1 MKQIIK
7 FIQEKLKINSNSK
20 IITTLK
26 GIELLN
32 VNINDLETL
41 KDILSNYF
49 KDLNYDFDI
58 SKTSNIRLKWKKPN
72 SQDGVIVGD
81 HFVINFKNKYGDV
94 TKKLQF
100 GIFHH
105 ENILMQLKICD
116 AYKKWHECKIHGNL
130 NINTFKIGDN
140 FSKFIL
146 KIKELTDNKSVIG
159 ADLNVMDLFKLD
171 K

>member
-1 MKQIIK
+1 MKQIIS
-7 FIQEKLKINSNSK
+7 FINEKLKISSKSK
-20 IITTLK
+20 ILTDKSL
-26 GIELLN
+26 IEILN
-32 VNINDLETL
+32 VNINNLEKL
-41 KDILSNYF
+41 KDILYDYF
-49 KDLNYDFDI
+49 NKLNYDFDI
-58 SKTSNIRLKWKKPN
+58 SKISNTRLRWKKPN
-72 SQDGVIVGD
+72 SKDGIIVSD
-81 HFVINFKNKYGDV
+81 HFVMSFKNKYGDV

-100 GIFHH
+100 GIFH

-116 AYKKWHECKIHGNL
+116 AYKKWNECKIHGNL

-146 KIKELTDNKSVIG
+146 KIKELTDNKSIIG